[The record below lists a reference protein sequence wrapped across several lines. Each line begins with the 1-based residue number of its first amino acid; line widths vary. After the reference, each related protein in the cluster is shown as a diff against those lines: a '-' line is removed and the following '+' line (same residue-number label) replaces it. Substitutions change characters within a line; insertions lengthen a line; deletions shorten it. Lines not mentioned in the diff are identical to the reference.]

1 MIPRPRNVTET
12 AIAQF
17 TNRIGESASVYE
29 SEVCVIRT
37 VVAHQRAL
45 DRGALAFVLAAED
58 DIEVVAELDSAED
71 VPGAL
76 AERRGQIAVIDV
88 DLLGPTGRAVPQVA
102 LNPPPGTRVLLLAE
116 LRHSRLL
123 APIMARRAD
132 VGFLTKDA
140 PPERLVSA
148 VRRVAAGEP
157 VLDADLVMAAATV
170 RSPLTL
176 RETEVLAAA
185 STGEPIKEIAAQLS
199 LAPGTVR
206 NHLSRIIAKTGG
218 RTRIEALRIAQEAGW
233 V

>member
-1 MIPRPRNVTET
+1 MRDPHCRRPPTR
-12 AIAQF
+12 
-17 TNRIGESASVYE
+17 
-29 SEVCVIRT
+29 
-37 VVAHQRAL
+37 L

-123 APIMARRAD
+123 APIMARGAAD